1 MPPILS
7 GRGTGIGR
15 AVRRSGVVVV
25 IAFAQ
30 LAPTPLVRAANAGP
44 SETARQLAGLFMQ
57 GCRPFAGNPTALRAW
72 AEARKPT
79 PVPEQARVAF
89 LNGAPGVVFDASTE
103 AGKFVL
109 VSSDDGLCSS
119 ITDRAMG
126 KDVEDALEATL
137 REAGIAFRMAIDR
150 DDRMVPAL
158 HFREY
163 LATMKGRLWRIL
175 AATIKDRVEGRAM
188 LTAAP
193 G

>member
-7 GRGTGIGR
+7 GRGAGIGR
-15 AVRRSGVVVV
+15 AVGRSGGVVV
-25 IAFAQ
+25 IALAL
-30 LAPTPLVRAANAGP
+30 LAPTALGRSANAGP
-44 SETARQLAGLFMQ
+44 SETARQLAGLFIQ
-57 GCRPFAGNPTALRAW
+57 GCLPFAGDPTGLRAW
-72 AEARKPT
+72 AAARKLT

>member
-1 MPPILS
+1 MHCRPVLA
-7 GRGTGIGR
+7 RVLVIGLM
-15 AVRRSGVVVV
+15 V
-25 IAFAQ
+25 
-30 LAPTPLVRAANAGP
+30 LAPIPSARSASTGP

-57 GCRPFAGNPTALRAW
+57 GCLPFAGNPTALRAW
-72 AEARKPT
+72 AAAGKLT
-79 PVPEQARVAF
+79 QVPEQARAAF

-119 ITDRAMG
+119 ITDRAGG
-126 KDVEDALEATL
+126 KDVADALEANL
-137 REAGIAFRMAIDR
+137 REAGIAFRLAIDR
-150 DDRMVPAL
+150 DDRLIPAL

-163 LATMKGRLWRIL
+163 LATVKGRLWRIL
-175 AATIKDRVEGRAM
+175 AATVKDRADGRAM